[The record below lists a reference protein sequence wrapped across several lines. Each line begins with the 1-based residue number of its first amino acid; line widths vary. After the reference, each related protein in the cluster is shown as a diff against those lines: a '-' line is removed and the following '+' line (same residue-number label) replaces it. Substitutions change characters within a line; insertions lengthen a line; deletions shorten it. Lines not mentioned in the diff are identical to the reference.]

1 MLKMSRPTNKCA
13 AFTLLELLAV
23 SAILAIL
30 AALLLGALY
39 RGKMAAHRAACMNNL
54 YQWARATHLY
64 AHDNDDSMP
73 REAAIDGINTWEM
86 TAASTN
92 SDVWYNALAQC
103 VDLTTMAQYAQTPSS
118 QQDFYFAGKIF
129 HCPRAR
135 FSDIAATYPNFSL
148 AINSKLMRDFE
159 RGEPTSDSSSGKG
172 LKLAEIIVPDRTAL
186 FLDNGIPGEPRLC
199 SYQAPYIGQPKA
211 FASQFP
217 GRHNNSGN
225 IAFVDGHVATLA
237 GKDVVEMN
245 PASVFRGRAIYPPGE
260 VIWRHDPALVP

>member
-1 MLKMSRPTNKCA
+1 MPRGTNKSS
-13 AFTLLELLAV
+13 AFTLVELLAI

-30 AALLLGALY
+30 AALILGAVT
-39 RGKMAAHRAACMNNL
+39 RGKMAAQRVACMNNL
-54 YQWARATHLY
+54 HQWARAAHLY
-64 AHDNDDSMP
+64 ATDNDDALP
-73 REAAIDGINTWEM
+73 REGAVDGINTWEM

-92 SDVWYNALAQC
+92 SDVWYNALAASLE
-103 VDLTTMAQYAQTPSS
+103 VTTMAQYAQTPSS

-159 RGEPTSDSSSGKG
+159 RNEPGGATSSSGNC
-172 LKLAEIIVPDRTAL
+172 LKLTEIRVPDRTAL
-186 FLDNGIPGEPRLC
+186 FLDNGIPGEQQLC
-199 SYQAPYIGQPKA
+199 SYQAPYTGEPKA

-217 GRHNNSGN
+217 GRHNRGGN
-225 IAFVDGHVATLA
+225 IAFVDGHVATLTGA
-237 GKDVVEMN
+237 EVVDMN
-245 PASVFRGRAIYPPGE
+245 PASVFRGRGIYPPGE